1 MGGHSGGGRGLLQ
14 AAVLSIGPSNPAF
27 AQPQKQPYSQGSLV
41 RAWNTV
47 GDKDPT
53 SLLKTLRQPDMV
65 AHARNPSI
73 GETEAGG
80 SRSVLGLLV
89 KNLCPMQIVFDW
101 SPHLGWICSAAE
113 AWEVGSGHA
122 ASGVPR
128 AQAWP

>member
-1 MGGHSGGGRGLLQ
+1 MGVLKEQGPLE
-14 AAVLSIGPSNPAF
+14 AAVSSIGASNSAF
-27 AQPQKQPYSQGSLV
+27 AQPQKQPHSQRSPV

-53 SLLKTLRQPDMV
+53 SLSKTLRQPDMV

-80 SRSVLGLLV
+80 SWSVLGLLV
-89 KNLCPMQIVFDW
+89 ENLCPMQIAFGW
-101 SPHLGWICSAAE
+101 SPHSGWICDAAE